1 MKPQSN
7 DSDAI
12 SAIAMTVHGIN
23 AHVLATHAELDSIR
37 LALLTLPDNVWG
49 GGKGKRYAQQQLH
62 LRLKEENAYF
72 IGNPAM
78 VSEDN
83 DRWSEFMDDCI
94 FFAVLHSVVTGAPII
109 LVHPEQWNDASSKA
123 KRDASSG
130 VRPTL
135 LPNIPA
141 QRIG

>member
-1 MKPQSN
+1 
-7 DSDAI
+7 
-12 SAIAMTVHGIN
+12 
-23 AHVLATHAELDSIR
+23 VLATQSELDRIR
-37 LALLTLPDNVWG
+37 IALLTLPDNVWG
-49 GGKGKRYAQQQLH
+49 DGKGKRYAQQQLH

-72 IGNPAM
+72 LDNPTM

-83 DRWSEFMDDCI
+83 DRWSEFMDHCI

-109 LVHPEQWNDASSKA
+109 LVHPDQWNDASSKA